1 MTTTKTAPGTATQD
15 PAFPRSDEEFDPVE
29 AYQMP
34 LMEHLRE
41 LRRRLIISMVTLA
54 ITCGVALAYVD
65 HIWAFLVRP
74 MNEALLVTGR
84 GSMGVTGVLEA
95 FLTQLKVSA
104 LAGALAASPVLSWQ
118 IWRFVA
124 PGLYPNEKRMV
135 VPLVFSS
142 TGLFLGGAAFAYA
155 VIFRFAFPFFIEIAP
170 EDVEHLIKIENYLGL
185 ATRLL
190 LAFGVCFQLP
200 VVAFFLARA
209 GLIDARDMW
218 NFIRYAI
225 VGIFVLSAMLTP
237 PDVVSQLLMAAPMT
251 VLYFIGIV
259 VAWIFTTKERPPEA
273 G

>member
-1 MTTTKTAPGTATQD
+1 MSTSETTTTGSSLDD

-54 ITCGVALAYVD
+54 IGCCVAFVFVD
-65 HIWAFLVRP
+65 DIWGFLVKP
-74 MNEALLVTGR
+74 MNEALATSGR

-104 LAGALAASPVLSWQ
+104 LAGALGASPILSWQ

-124 PGLYPNEKRMV
+124 PGLYPNEKRLV

-142 TGLFLGGAAFAYA
+142 TSLFLGGAAFAYA

-209 GLIDARDMW
+209 GLIDARDMFQ
-218 NFIRYAI
+218 FIRYAI

-251 VLYFIGIV
+251 VLYFVGIV
-259 VAWIFTTKERPPEA
+259 VAWLFSTKERPAE

>member
-1 MTTTKTAPGTATQD
+1 MTEPSPPAD
-15 PAFPRSDEEFDPVE
+15 PAFPRSKEEFDSVE
-29 AYQMP
+29 SYQMP

-41 LRRRLIISMVTLA
+41 LRRRLIAAMIALT
-54 ITCGVALAYVD
+54 IGVVIALVFVD
-65 HIWAFLVRP
+65 DIWAFLVKP
-74 MNEALLVTGR
+74 MNDALKTSGR

-95 FLTQLKVSA
+95 FMTQLSVA
-104 LAGALAASPVLSWQ
+104 GLAGAMMASPVLSWQ

-142 TGLFLGGAAFAYA
+142 TALFLGGAAFAYA
-155 VIFRFAFPFFIEIAP
+155 VIFQFAFPFFIEIAP
-170 EDVEHLIKIENYLGL
+170 DDVEHLIKIENYLGL

-190 LAFGVCFQLP
+190 LAFGASFQLP
-200 VVAFFLARA
+200 VVVFFLARA

-218 NFIRYAI
+218 QFIRYAI
-225 VGIFVLSAMLTP
+225 VGIFIISAMLTP
-237 PDVVSQLLMAAPMT
+237 PDLLSQLLMAAPMT

-259 VAWIFTTKERPPEA
+259 VARIFSTKERLPE

>member
-1 MTTTKTAPGTATQD
+1 MSD
-15 PAFPRSDEEFDPVE
+15 PTFPRSEKEFDPVE

-41 LRRRLIISMVTLA
+41 LRKRMIVSM
-54 ITCGVALAYVD
+54 VALAIGCGTALVFVD
-65 HIWAFLVRP
+65 DIWAFLVKP
-74 MNEALLVTGR
+74 MNEALETSGR

-95 FLTQLKVSA
+95 FLTQLKVAA
-104 LAGALAASPVLSWQ
+104 LAGALGASPILSWQ

-135 VPLVFSS
+135 VPLVFFS
-142 TGLFLGGAAFAYA
+142 TTLFLGGAAFAYA
-155 VIFRFAFPFFIEIAP
+155 VIFQFAFPFFIEIAP

-218 NFIRYAI
+218 QFIRYAV

-237 PDVVSQLLMAAPMT
+237 PDVVSQLLMAAPMM
-251 VLYFIGIV
+251 VLYFVGMA
-259 VAWIFTTKERPPEA
+259 VAWIFTTKERPKEA
-273 G
+273 